1 MIGKKFNDMKRK
13 KKIPFD
19 LDEYI
24 KKPDLEVVT
33 KRYTPVTILKTDMKN
48 CDGYTVLAI
57 IQNSIGNEVPML
69 YNRKGQFIS
78 GQGDDEFD
86 IFFFVD
92 DERGELE
99 EALNEILATYD
110 EMNSNEH
117 YDEFL
122 HNAAAKLRLL
132 VAKELGEKE
141 TDAYL
146 RGFNDAYRAP
156 FRGSVTLD
164 YTDYPT
170 ESERYLGK

>member
-13 KKIPFD
+13 KKVPFD

-24 KKPDLEVVT
+24 KNPDLEVVT
-33 KRYTPVTILKTDMKN
+33 KRYTPVTILKTDLKN

-57 IQNSIGNEVPML
+57 VQNSIGNEVPML

-92 DERGELE
+92 EERDELE
-99 EALNEILATYD
+99 EALNEVLAAYD

-122 HNAAAKLRLL
+122 HSAAVKLRYL
-132 VAKELGEKE
+132 VAKEL
-141 TDAYL
+141 
-146 RGFNDAYRAP
+146 RGYNDAYRQNSTPA
-156 FRGSVTLD
+156 TLH
-164 YTDYPT
+164 YTDYPAET
-170 ESERYLGK
+170 EKYLGK

>member
-1 MIGKKFNDMKRK
+1 M
-13 KKIPFD
+13 
-19 LDEYI
+19 
-24 KKPDLEVVT
+24 VT
-33 KRYTPVTILKTDMKN
+33 KRYTPVTILKTDLKN

-57 IQNSIGNEVPML
+57 VQNSIGNEVPML

-86 IFFFVD
+86 IFFFA
-92 DERGELE
+92 DEERDELE
-99 EALNEILATYD
+99 EALNEVLAAYD

-122 HNAAAKLRLL
+122 HSAAVKLRYL
-132 VAKELGEKE
+132 VAKEELGEKE

-146 RGFNDAYRAP
+146 RGYNDAYRKYSEAA
-156 FRGSVTLD
+156 TIQ

-170 ESERYLGK
+170 ESEKCLEK